1 MTRSTPIKRRSFLKA
16 AAGGAGATALAAGF
30 GAPALAKDQIRW
42 RMVTAWLPNFP
53 GAGTAATLFARRI
66 EAESDGR
73 LSIQIYAAGELVPAF
88 EAMDAVSRGTAQV
101 GHGAPYY
108 WKGKLTA
115 LQYLAAI
122 PFGPTA
128 QEQNAW
134 FQFGGGQEL
143 ADKLYGQLNCKFF
156 PCGNT
161 GVQMGGWFNREINS
175 IGDFSGL
182 KMRIP
187 GLGGEVLRAA
197 GATPDNLPLGEILPA
212 LQSGRIDATEFVGP
226 YNDLALGLYRNAR
239 YYYYPGWHE
248 PATCLDCFIN
258 LEAWSA
264 LSDDLK
270 AIVEG
275 AATQVNQLVLS
286 EFVSRNGLALNILVN
301 QHGVELRPFSRETL
315 TALGQLSG
323 EVLADLTASDA
334 ESAEVFS
341 SLNAFRR
348 EHMGWSDISE
358 HAVLSARGLPYNWPG

>member
-1 MTRSTPIKRRSFLKA
+1 MTSTIKRRSLLKA
-16 AAGGAGATALAAGF
+16 VTGVGAGALAAAVG
-30 GAPALAKDQIRW
+30 GLPAPAIAKDRTDW

-53 GAGTAATLFARRI
+53 GAGTASTLFARLV
-66 EAESDGR
+66 EEQSDGR
-73 LSIQIYAAGELVPAF
+73 LRIKVYAAGELVPAF
-88 EAMDAVSRGTAQV
+88 EAIDAVSRDTAEL

-108 WKGKLTA
+108 WKGKLAA

-143 ADKLYGQLNCKFF
+143 ADRLYGELNCKFF

-161 GVQMGGWFNREINS
+161 GVQMGGWFNREING
-175 IGDFSGL
+175 IGDFGGL

-187 GLGGEVLRAA
+187 GLGGEVLAAA
-197 GATPDNLPLGEILPA
+197 GAIPDNLPLGEILPA

-226 YNDLALGLYRNAR
+226 YNDLALGLYKNAK

-258 LEAWSA
+258 LEAWEA

-270 AIVEG
+270 AIVAG
-275 AATQVNQLVLS
+275 VATQVN
-286 EFVSRNGLALNILVN
+286 
-301 QHGVELRPFSRETL
+301 
-315 TALGQLSG
+315 
-323 EVLADLTASDA
+323 
-334 ESAEVFS
+334 
-341 SLNAFRR
+341 
-348 EHMGWSDISE
+348 
-358 HAVLSARGLPYNWPG
+358 